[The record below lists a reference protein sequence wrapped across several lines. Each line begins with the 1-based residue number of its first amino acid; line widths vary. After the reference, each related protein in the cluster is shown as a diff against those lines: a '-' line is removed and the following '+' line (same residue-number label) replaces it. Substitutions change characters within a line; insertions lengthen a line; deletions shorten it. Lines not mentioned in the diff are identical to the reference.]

1 MLLPIY
7 SYELIQFSLDNKL
20 SPLLIENNKQS
31 FNDLALVNYH
41 VQFLNA
47 FLLDYPILQL
57 TNTIT

>member
-47 FLLDYPILQL
+47 FF
-57 TNTIT
+57 

>member
-1 MLLPIY
+1 MAIL
-7 SYELIQFSLDNKL
+7 SYFNLFNFSSESKIPP
-20 SPLLIENNKQS
+20 SLIENNKQS

-47 FLLDYPILQL
+47 FLLDNHILQL